1 MNGGIRIFNAGIKMS
16 SILNTVSSLFIPI
29 IIIGVIAYGIY
40 KKAPVYDYFTAGAK
54 EGLKTCVEMLPFI
67 IAIFIGIEA
76 ITSSGAM
83 EFFQKIIGPF
93 MELIGIPRE
102 LTSIIILR
110 PVSGSGSVVL
120 AERLM
125 RTYGTDSL
133 VGTSASVMVGSCETV
148 FYVLA
153 LYYGVT
159 SVKKLRHALPAGI
172 IGYIAGVLAS
182 VYISY
187 IMLIS

>member
-1 MNGGIRIFNAGIKMS
+1 MEGAASLMRNAQMS
-16 SILNTVSSLFIPI
+16 SLLNEISSLFIPI
-29 IIIGVIAYGIY
+29 IIIGVIVYGIY

-54 EGLKTCVEMLPFI
+54 DGLKTCVGMIPFI

-83 EFFQKIIGPF
+83 EFFQKLIGPF
-93 MELIGIPRE
+93 MELIGLPRE
-102 LTSIIILR
+102 LTSIILLR
-110 PVSGSGSVVL
+110 PVSGSGSIVL

-159 SVKKLRHALPAGI
+159 SVKKLRHALPAGV

-182 VYISY
+182 VYLSY